1 MGGGGGSTYSGGGG
15 GGQGPAVGGSGSGV
29 DCMAVRFE
37 APVVSPDPAVTRA
50 VAVGTI
56 CDVVREGTPPRL
68 RLRVQ
73 ATGAVLGAV
82 TERWQTLV
90 GCIAQGVR
98 YEASVTQVSPPRV
111 LIYPVA

>member
-1 MGGGGGSTYSGGGG
+1 MGGGGGSTYSGGSGHG
-15 GGQGPAVGGSGSGV
+15 SAIGGSSAGA
-29 DCMAVRFE
+29 DCLAIRFE

-56 CDVVREGTPPRL
+56 CDVVREGAPPRL

-98 YEASVTQVSPPRV
+98 YEASVAQVSPPRV